1 MIGDKY
7 LLAQLAGSNM
17 VAINAAYHRACLT
30 KFYRNAE
37 TVGCD
42 MTESNATQIIRAHA
56 LNELVD
62 FIEDYRG
69 SRESLA
75 MGDLTALYEKHIVG
89 LVFSHIKCNTT
100 RLRENIEHLIPDIK
114 PVRNKLGWSIIFEDG
129 LSKALPDMKDNT
141 CTDVSIILKA
151 AKILR

>member
-75 MGDLTALYEKHIVG
+75 MGDLTALYDERIVG
-89 LVFSHIKCNTT
+89 LVFLHIKCNTT
-100 RLRENIEHLIPDIK
+100 CLREDIEHLSSDIK
-114 PVRNKLGWSIIFEDG
+114 FIQMNEVWLVHYF
-129 LSKALPDMKDNT
+129 L
-141 CTDVSIILKA
+141 
-151 AKILR
+151 